1 MGSYA
6 KSEVKLDRTC
16 RRHVRRLQE
25 GSQRGRRRWAG
36 LLWVLVK
43 HGRGSRGSIR
53 RTLGFSLKT
62 RGGTI
67 NTVEVVE
74 NEEKL
79 GNPKCALSPAS
90 RADHPFPHLADP
102 WKKKPHTC
110 SPQFPPNEA
119 DCDGC
124 GMFAATSKNRQF
136 SVVQGRQQSN
146 WKRSACWGGGP
157 CAVNIVSRSCPHK
170 RQGPLTD

>member
-67 NTVEVVE
+67 NTVEVVK

-90 RADHPFPHLADP
+90 RADHPFPHLAAP
-102 WKKKPHTC
+102 WEKNLTRAARNFLQMRLIATAAGCLLPPEKPV
-110 SPQFPPNEA
+110 SSRSSRAGNR
-119 DCDGC
+119 
-124 GMFAATSKNRQF
+124 ATGKDRRA
-136 SVVQGRQQSN
+136 V
-146 WKRSACWGGGP
+146 GGGGV
-157 CAVNIVSRSCPHK
+157 ARSISCLAPA
-170 RQGPLTD
+170 RISDRVP